1 MDIKR
6 TKPLQRKTPLKRS
19 TKPIKRTPLKP
30 STKPIKRSPIK
41 QKTYEEAVAAKQAA
55 DDKARLKAKDKPAK
69 ARKPIAATSKR
80 PIPKLKAEADKYFS
94 QYIRYRD
101 GRYTHARG
109 WETECITCGRWLP
122 LKQMQAGHFVTRAV
136 NDLRFDE
143 QNVNGQCLKC
153 NVFGAGEQ
161 YKYSVAV
168 DLKYGEGTAIALMA
182 RRHLS
187 HKFMRDELEQ
197 IIHDAKTCIEYYKR
211 EEEANHG

>member
-41 QKTYEEAVAAKQAA
+41 QPTYEEAKAKAEAKQLKQKAA
-55 DDKARLKAKDKPAK
+55 GKVPKAIGP
-69 ARKPIAATSKR
+69 SKR

-109 WETECITCGRWLP
+109 WETECITCNRWLP

-153 NVFGAGEQ
+153 NVFAAGEQ

-168 DLKYGEGTAIALMA
+168 DLKYGEGTAIALMS
-182 RRHLS
+182 RRNLL
-187 HKFMRDELEQ
+187 HKFMREELEQ
-197 IIHDAKTCIEYYKR
+197 IIHDAKTCIEYYKK
-211 EEEANHG
+211 EEDANNG